1 MAIQWLRCGHH
12 VYVVSTWWGSRA
24 ACSMLYHLL
33 LQDIANKQHTAD
45 VSPGQPH
52 LLLYDFEFD
61 EDVEQAVNDLSRTA
75 KENLLYIIA
84 DETIPGFGSK
94 SSFHDLCNKLLT
106 KVPDLHLWAANCY
119 HEDAPDGWQVEY
131 LTRPLRSPPTVV
143 REVEQD
149 DEITKLRRVHPYSK
163 RGVSDHTD
171 GPPVT
176 RLCHGGQGH
185 SGDLPVDCVTCGR
198 ELASLLHSLRVT
210 STENV
215 RTTSTTLTHTSGG
228 ARPPCVQW
236 RDVLLLYWRVL
247 SDSSHMMTAL
257 REAGIPVLVMKDDD
271 IDDVATA
278 RSDVVWVAEGDRV
291 RGLERKIVVYLGRV
305 DNVDARLQVISR
317 CTSQLV
323 IYETQDE
330 S

>member
-12 VYVVSTWWGSRA
+12 VYVVSTWTGSRA

-33 LQDIANKQHTAD
+33 LQDIASKRHTAG
-45 VSPGQPH
+45 VSTGQPR
-52 LLLYDFEFD
+52 LLQYDFEFD
-61 EDVEQAVNDLSRTA
+61 EDVVQAVNDLSRAA

-84 DETIPGFGSK
+84 DETIPGYGTK
-94 SSFHDLCNKLLT
+94 SNFHNFSNNLLT

-119 HEDAPDGWQVEY
+119 HEVAPDGWQVEH

-149 DEITKLRRVHPYSK
+149 DEITKLRRVHPYSE
-163 RGVSDHTD
+163 RGVPDHTD

-176 RLCHGGQGH
+176 RLYHRGQGH
-185 SGDLPVDCVTCGR
+185 SGDWPVDCVTCGR
-198 ELASLLHSLRVT
+198 ELASLLHSLRVN
-210 STENV
+210 STDNV
-215 RTTSTTLTHTSGG
+215 KTTSTTFTHTSGG
-228 ARPPCVQW
+228 ARPACVQW
-236 RDVLLLYWRVL
+236 RHVLLLYWRVL

-257 REAGIPVLVMKDDD
+257 REAGIPVRVMKDDD

-291 RGLERKIVVYLGRV
+291 RGLERKVVVCLGSV
-305 DNVDARLQVISR
+305 DDVDARLQVISR

-323 IYETQDE
+323 IYQTQDE